1 MKYAITGSTGKFG
14 LTAVKTLLEDVAASD
29 VVALARNEEKAK
41 KLLPAGVEIR
51 PGSYEDVDQLTDSL
65 KGIDRL
71 LFISSQPGGK
81 IDRLDQHKNVI
92 KAAKN
97 AGVNFIAYTSFPHA
111 DQSAAPLAQDHKE
124 TEKIII
130 ATGIDHAFLR
140 NNWYVENEM
149 SVIDAGNKGEPFVYS
164 AADGHAGWALERFY
178 AEAAAKVLTLDDPKD
193 IYEFAGT
200 SHTYADLAEAVKEA
214 TGKSF
219 EVSSLTDAEYSQGLQ
234 DSGLDKGT
242 ADMITSFQT
251 LIRDGNL
258 DENTSDLPDVLG
270 HALPSLTDSVK
281 EVLAKKAK

>member
-14 LTAVKTLLEDVAASD
+14 LAAVNTLLENVAASD

-51 PGSYEDVDQLTDSL
+51 PGSYEDVDQLASSL
-65 KGIDRL
+65 KDVDRL
-71 LFISSQPGGK
+71 LFVSSQPGGK
-81 IDRLDQHKNVI
+81 IPRLQQHQNVI
-92 KAAKN
+92 TAAQKANVK
-97 AGVNFIAYTSFPHA
+97 FIAYTSFPQA
-111 DQSAAPLAQDHKE
+111 DQSNAPLAQDHKE
-124 TEKIII
+124 TEKIIT
-130 ATGIDHAFLR
+130 ATGIKHAFLR

-149 SVIDAGNKGEPFVYS
+149 SVIDAGNQDEAFVYS
-164 AADGHAGWALERFY
+164 AADGYAGWALERFY
-178 AEAAAKVLTLDDPKD
+178 AEAAAKVLISDDPKD
-193 IYEFAGT
+193 IYEFAGA
-200 SHTYADLAEAVKEA
+200 SHTYAELAEAVKEA
-214 TGKSF
+214 TGNNF
-219 EVSSLTDAEYSQGLQ
+219 EVRSLSDAEYSQGLQ
-234 DSGLDKGT
+234 DSGLDKAT